1 MLSKSSDIFCF
12 LPEVHALLIHC
23 TLMEFPFGNEL
34 FRNGFNVMVVDED
47 VASLKTMQ
55 AMLSSCHY
63 KVTATN
69 CPASALSI
77 LREEGTE
84 INLLVINVEMKA
96 MSSIEFLHTIS
107 KEFSIPFILMSSDS
121 SSEAMIQGIKMGA
134 CYFFEKPLEIDIAKS
149 IWKHTVIKKISQSEG
164 SKLPSLEKKD
174 NQDKVFVVAEESGI
188 VHHNTDKICSGQS
201 VSFEE
206 EDEEQGHEP
215 AFDKGKR
222 KRYEERYD
230 DLVGS
235 KKRRLIWTDELEK
248 KFAEAVEFLGKAAI
262 PSRIMKLMNVKGLQ
276 RNHVASHLQK
286 YRLRKEREQDS
297 ITKPLLQFLNS
308 RVNFL
313 SGFSE
318 TSNLGQNPQATKS
331 QSSFS
336 SPLPGV
342 TSYPLFNVVHVQHC
356 LRKLGYD
363 MDLTTDGSVSFSTVP
378 FFCERKEGGREG
390 ILSNNTQMAAFE
402 EAHLVPQVRTGEVCD
417 LGCYMQ
423 MLVGEEQNGDGFA
436 GNCSTIDLA
445 SVAIWPMEDNG
456 DGWDPYEKLAVGFHV
471 QDMNND
477 HILQMHCVDS
487 SISVINAEELQKES
501 TAGLE
506 LAW

>member
-1 MLSKSSDIFCF
+1 M
-12 LPEVHALLIHC
+12 
-23 TLMEFPFGNEL
+23 
-34 FRNGFNVMVVDED
+34 
-47 VASLKTMQ
+47 
-55 AMLSSCHY
+55 
-63 KVTATN
+63 VTATN

-174 NQDKVFVVAEESGI
+174 NQDKKKMK
-188 VHHNTDKICSGQS
+188 N
-201 VSFEE
+201 
-206 EDEEQGHEP
+206 
-215 AFDKGKR
+215 KGMNQLLIRVKR
-222 KRYEERYD
+222 KRYEEKYD

-248 KFAEAVEFLGKAAI
+248 KFAEAVELLGKAAI

-318 TSNLGQNPQATKS
+318 TSDLGQNPQATKS

-342 TSYPLFNVVHVQHC
+342 TSYPLFNLVHVQHC
-356 LRKLGYD
+356 LSKLGYD

-436 GNCSTIDLA
+436 GNGSTIDLA

-456 DGWDPYEKLAVGFHV
+456 DGWDPYEKLAGGFHV

-477 HILQMHCVDS
+477 HILQMYCVDS

-506 LAW
+506 LA